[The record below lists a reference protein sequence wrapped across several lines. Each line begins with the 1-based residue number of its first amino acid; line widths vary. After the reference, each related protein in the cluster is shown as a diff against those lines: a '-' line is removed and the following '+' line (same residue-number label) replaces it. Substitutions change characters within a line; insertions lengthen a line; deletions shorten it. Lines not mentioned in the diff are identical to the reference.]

1 MLHFL
6 LPNNVTLGGKHI
18 VCNCLMESFHMQS
31 VLMMPVHRWRNSR
44 RSTSSLIC
52 NPALLVDSLT
62 FDRAPLGPSNKCPSF
77 SPSNFQNPGMNS
89 TTTITIPITPT
100 PSNAPNSTENP
111 TAGKTYWNLAIGLGV
126 GLPIL
131 LLAGFL
137 TVSIYIF
144 RKKRKERK
152 ARNAVEKMADV
163 SHSSMRLRNKSD
175 DDVQAAVHHDEASAH
190 QTPENPVYCNTINEA
205 VYINVSETSSQ
216 SQELAPKHTEADS
229 DHSANPRPDQDPETS
244 EPVYENLR
252 RCP

>member
-1 MLHFL
+1 MLSPCL
-6 LPNNVTLGGKHI
+6 RRGVETTL
-18 VCNCLMESFHMQS
+18 
-31 VLMMPVHRWRNSR
+31 
-44 RSTSSLIC
+44 
-52 NPALLVDSLT
+52 
-62 FDRAPLGPSNKCPSF
+62 
-77 SPSNFQNPGMNS
+77 NS

-190 QTPENPVYCNTINEA
+190 QTPENPVTVTPSMRPCTSTCQRHRPSRRSWHPNTQRQTPTIQPIPDQTRTRKPANRSMKISGDVPEWTTLT
-205 VYINVSETSSQ
+205 IGERDRSSQ
-216 SQELAPKHTEADS
+216 INKSTRGSQLR
-229 DHSANPRPDQDPETS
+229 NRP
-244 EPVYENLR
+244 VR
-252 RCP
+252 